1 VIYAVT
7 VKDSSN
13 VNIAQKFYVKFIQQ
27 EKKTALYNY
36 LTSEP
41 SKPSEPV
48 RPSEPSEPTELNQ
61 WGLPLPLKLTK
72 RQKLLASLLSI
83 GLSNQQIAE
92 QMECSRST
100 IQNTVNLMCKN
111 ARIGSQYNKRAR
123 LIFLYNETIRITQMP
138 KM

>member
-1 VIYAVT
+1 MIYAVT

-41 SKPSEPV
+41 SKPV
-48 RPSEPSEPTELNQ
+48 RPSEPNGLTELNQ

-72 RQKLLASLLSI
+72 RQTLLARLLSI

-92 QMECSRST
+92 QMECSHST
-100 IQNTVNLMCKN
+100 VQNMVNLMYKN
-111 ARIGSQYNKRAR
+111 ARISPQYNKRAR

>member
-1 VIYAVT
+1 M
-7 VKDSSN
+7 
-13 VNIAQKFYVKFIQQ
+13 
-27 EKKTALYNY
+27 YNY

-41 SKPSEPV
+41 SKPSYPG
-48 RPSEPSEPTELNQ
+48 EPSKSNEPNGPAELNQ

-72 RQKLLASLLSI
+72 RQTLLASLLSI